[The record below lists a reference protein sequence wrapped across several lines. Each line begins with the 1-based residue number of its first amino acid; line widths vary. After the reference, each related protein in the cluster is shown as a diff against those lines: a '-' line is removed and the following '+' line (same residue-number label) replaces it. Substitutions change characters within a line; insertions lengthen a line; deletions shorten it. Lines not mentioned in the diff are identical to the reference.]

1 MLNATYV
8 PDAEVQ
14 LGPDI
19 PTATLVADNESTKE
33 ITTPLTQNSNRS
45 NTRTSSTRELEEM
58 VLKASQQSN
67 NKRKSS
73 TKRKSICTLSQLR
86 IGNMKLHGRENDMK
100 LLLGK
105 LLELKKNS
113 NVSKNDDLDEED
125 GIAQKLAANEQSN
138 NTSTVLPS
146 LVLVSGISGT
156 GKSSL
161 VMKGIKQP
169 ALKMNINFTSG
180 KFDINNNPLP
190 LSAFVDAMVSLSR
203 IISVDEE
210 VKEKI
215 QNEIND
221 TFIDKDLLIM
231 LSRALPGCGQVLFPS
246 VTMES
251 LDNEDDAS
259 TVASQQYTTLSI
271 IGQAQISRLQFAVR
285 QLLKIICTNLQYGL
299 VLFLDDLQWS
309 DIATLDLLKS
319 ICLDGD
325 IPRLLLVG
333 AYRSDGVPE

>member
-1 MLNATYV
+1 MLRATYV

-19 PTATLVADNESTKE
+19 PTATLVTDNDTNKE
-33 ITTPLTQNSNRS
+33 ISTQNSTRS

-100 LLLGK
+100 LLQSK
-105 LLELKKNS
+105 LLELKKNIIS
-113 NVSKNDDLDEED
+113 NKDVDLDEED
-125 GIAQKLAANEQSN
+125 EIARKLAANEQSN
-138 NTSTVLPS
+138 NTNTVLPS

-161 VMKGIKQP
+161 VMKGIKDP
-169 ALKMNINFTSG
+169 ATKMGINFTSG

-203 IISVDEE
+203 IINSELDEE
-210 VKEKI
+210 IKTRI

-231 LSRALPGCGQVLFPS
+231 LSRALPGCGQVFFPS

-271 IGQAQISRLQFAVR
+271 IGREAISRLQYAIR
-285 QLLKIICTNLQYGL
+285 RLLHIICTNLQYGL

-333 AYRSDGVPE
+333 AYRSDEVPE

>member
-19 PTATLVADNESTKE
+19 PTATLVADDDTNKE
-33 ITTPLTQNSNRS
+33 IILSSTHKSNR
-45 NTRTSSTRELEEM
+45 NTRTSSTRQLEEM

-86 IGNMKLHGRENDMK
+86 ISNMKLHGREDDMK
-100 LLLGK
+100 LLQSK
-105 LLELKKNS
+105 LLELKKN
-113 NVSKNDDLDEED
+113 NVCKKDDLDEED
-125 GIAQKLAANEQSN
+125 EIAQKLAANEQSN
-138 NTSTVLPS
+138 NTNPSTAVLPS

-190 LSAFVDAMVSLSR
+190 LSAFVDTMVSLSI
-203 IISVDEE
+203 IISKDEE
-210 VKEKI
+210 IKTRI
-215 QNEIND
+215 QNEITN

-231 LSRALPGCGQVLFPS
+231 LSRALPGCGQVFFPS
-246 VTMES
+246 VTTES

-271 IGQAQISRLQFAVR
+271 IGRGEAISRLQYAIR
-285 QLLKIICTNLQYGL
+285 QLLKIICTNLQFGL

-319 ICLDGD
+319 ICLV
-325 IPRLLLVG
+325 LVITTIVVG
-333 AYRSDGVPE
+333 WCISF

>member
-1 MLNATYV
+1 MLKATYV

-19 PTATLVADNESTKE
+19 PTATLVTDDDDNNSKE
-33 ITTPLTQNSNRS
+33 ITPPIHKSNRS

-105 LLELKKNS
+105 LLELKKN
-113 NVSKNDDLDEED
+113 VSSKAHDLEDDE
-125 GIAQKLAANEQSN
+125 IAQKLATNEQSN
-138 NTSTVLPS
+138 NNTSVLPS

-161 VMKGIKQP
+161 VMTGIKDP
-169 ALKMNINFTSG
+169 ATKMGINFTSG

-215 QNEIND
+215 QNEINN

-231 LSRALPGCGQVLFPS
+231 LSRALPGCGNVLFPS

-251 LDNEDDAS
+251 LDNDDDAS

-271 IGQAQISRLQFAVR
+271 IGQAQISRLQYAIR
-285 QLLKIICTNLQYGL
+285 LLLKIICTNLQYGL

-333 AYRSDGVPE
+333 AYRSDEVPE